1 MHFTSRV
8 IPLVREVSILLF
20 STHLQFQLNND
31 NSLTVHRKGPFSNF
45 IIALF
50 KELQI
55 AGREKGG
62 KS

>member
-1 MHFTSRV
+1 M
-8 IPLVREVSILLF
+8 LLF

-31 NSLTVHRKGPFSNF
+31 NSLTVHRKNPFSNF

-50 KELQI
+50 KALQV